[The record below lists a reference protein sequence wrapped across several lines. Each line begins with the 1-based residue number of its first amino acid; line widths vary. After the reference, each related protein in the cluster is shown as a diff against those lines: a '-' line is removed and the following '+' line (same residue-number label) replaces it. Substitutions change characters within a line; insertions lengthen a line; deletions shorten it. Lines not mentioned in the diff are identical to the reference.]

1 MGAIDLTNDGHI
13 YFPSNDGKTWISE
26 KQRRINEILQD
37 FDPKLQLQW
46 IPPGRRNEKDEPF
59 RVVCFPV
66 NGRPYLICTAL
77 EADERLLATVFQSR
91 QKNGGKG
98 LLTWLDNYNSAKEI
112 YNAKVNHER
121 RQEARE
127 IAAAAIR
134 NNKSSYLVRNGR
146 GELID
151 LERVGR
157 RESGTTYIWR

>member
-1 MGAIDLTNDGHI
+1 MNLTDDGHI

-26 KQRRINEILQD
+26 KQQRVNEILQD

-46 IPPGRRNEKDEPF
+46 IPPGSRNEKDEPF

-66 NGRPYLICTAL
+66 NGRPYLICTAM

-91 QKNGGKG
+91 QNNNSGN

-112 YNAKVNHER
+112 YNAKINQER
-121 RQEARE
+121 RQEQHEMAQ
-127 IAAAAIR
+127 AVIR
-134 NNKSSYLVRNGR
+134 NNRSSYLIKNQH

-151 LERVGR
+151 LERIGR
-157 RESGTTYIWR
+157 RGSSKTYIW

>member
-1 MGAIDLTNDGHI
+1 MDLTDDGHI

-26 KQRRINEILQD
+26 KQRRVNEILND
-37 FDPKLQLQW
+37 FDSNLQLQW

-66 NGRPYLICTAL
+66 NGRPYLICTAM

-91 QKNGGKG
+91 QKNNSGN

-112 YNAKVNHER
+112 YNAKINQDR
-121 RQEARE
+121 RQEQHEMAQ
-127 IAAAAIR
+127 AVIR
-134 NNKSSYLVRNGR
+134 NNKSSYLIKNKH

-151 LERVGR
+151 LERNGR
-157 RESGTTYIWR
+157 RNSGTTYIW